1 MIMFTTHVYSTIMKN
16 WSVIHPL
23 VEWLPFHQSK
33 EDALKELIGLS
44 RSTKDE
50 VLVVSTQ
57 DNKKQPVYIGLIREK
72 EALRVVN
79 LLVSSV
85 TFNWRDLDDI
95 ITHLG
100 KVYRVGEV
108 SFLLKQ
114 PTYFHELKLL
124 AQGYQ
129 KEGDVFTKKMTYH
142 TGLVL
147 GGGGA
152 RGSYQIG
159 VWRAL
164 EELDISYDMISGTS
178 VGALNGALLVQ
189 GDRDIAEHMWSNVDT
204 TQILDVALQREDRTF
219 TANQLIEDTQLLT
232 KAALA
237 NNGVSTLPLL
247 EMICRMMDGDLMF
260 KEPFPFF
267 VVTTDAMTL
276 TETVVPLSDMT
287 ADTLPKWLLASSSFY
302 PMMAACQIDNR
313 YYIDGGYR
321 NNIPKDVLLKEGA
334 TELIVVN
341 VKGPGMTKFTK
352 VPRDVAETS
361 IVSQW
366 GLGNVLLFDGSR
378 ASWNMTLGYLETLKA
393 FHQAEGEWYTF
404 PKKGFKKD
412 IRRLSQAFIRFCK
425 EQVAFAEWLEKKKIN
440 QVEWLLSHHLV
451 PETIALTLMESIA
464 KTLDINPATLY
475 TIPELSELIRYHVR
489 MEQQVDN
496 DEVADQEMMRT
507 LGEWLNSHFNLT
519 SPLSDRQLLLSHV
532 RYFEEGEKRNHDWI
546 PFLTDTSWRISLEAW
561 FIIFLERRQT

>member
-1 MIMFTTHVYSTIMKN
+1 MIMKD
-16 WSVIHPL
+16 WSMIHPL

-33 EDALKELIGLS
+33 DKALRELIALS
-44 RSTKDE
+44 RSTKDGD
-50 VLVVSTQ
+50 VVISTE
-57 DNKKQPVYIGLIREK
+57 DHKKQPVYLSVKREGDT
-72 EALRVVN
+72 LRVVN

-95 ITHLG
+95 ITRLG
-100 KVYRVGEV
+100 KTYRVNEV
-108 SFLLKQ
+108 QLLV
-114 PTYFHELKLL
+114 PRRTYFHEFKLL
-124 AQGYQ
+124 GQGYQ
-129 KEGDVFTKKMTYH
+129 LEGDLFTKKMTYR

-164 EELDISYDMISGTS
+164 EELRISYDMISGTS

-189 GDRDIAEHMWSNVDT
+189 GKRDIAEQMWSNVDT

-232 KAALA
+232 KTALA

-247 EMICRMMDGDLMF
+247 EMICRMMDSDLMF
-260 KEPFPFF
+260 KEDYPFF

-287 ADTLPKWLLASSSFY
+287 AETLPKWLLASSSFY

-352 VPRDVAETS
+352 VPRDVAETG
-361 IVSQW
+361 IVSKW

-378 ASWNMTLGYLETLKA
+378 ASWNMSLGYLETLKA
-393 FHQAEGEWYTF
+393 FHQAEGQWYTF
-404 PKKGFKKD
+404 PKTNFKKN
-412 IRRLSQAFIRFCK
+412 IRHLSQAFIQFCK
-425 EQVAFAEWLEKKKIN
+425 EQVVFTEWLEKKKVN
-440 QVEWLLSHHLV
+440 QVEWLLSHQLV
-451 PETIALTLMESIA
+451 PETLALTLMESVA
-464 KTLDINPATLY
+464 KTLDITPATLY
-475 TIPELSELIRYHVR
+475 TISELTETISQHVR
-489 MEQQVDN
+489 LEQQADT
-496 DEVADQEMMRT
+496 DEVADLEMMRT

-532 RYFEEGEKRNHDWI
+532 RYFKEGEKRNYDWI
-546 PFLTDTSWRISLEAW
+546 PFLTDTSWKISLEAW
-561 FIIFLERRQT
+561 FIIFLERRQI

>member
-1 MIMFTTHVYSTIMKN
+1 MIMKD
-16 WSVIHPL
+16 WSMIHPL

-33 EDALKELIGLS
+33 DKALKELIGLS

-50 VLVVSTQ
+50 VVVISTE
-57 DNKKQPVYIGLIREK
+57 DHKKQPVYLSVKREGK
-72 EALRVVN
+72 TLRVVN

-95 ITHLG
+95 ITRLG
-100 KVYRVGEV
+100 KTYRVNEV
-108 SFLLKQ
+108 QLLV
-114 PTYFHELKLL
+114 PHRTYFHEFKLL
-124 AQGYQ
+124 GQGYQ
-129 KEGDVFTKKMTYH
+129 LEGDLFTKQMTYH

-164 EELDISYDMISGTS
+164 EELGISYDMISGTS

-189 GDRDIAEHMWSNVDT
+189 GKRDIAEQMWSNVDT

-232 KAALA
+232 KTALA

-247 EMICRMMDGDLMF
+247 EMICRMMDSDLMF
-260 KEPFPFF
+260 KEDYPFF

-287 ADTLPKWLLASSSFY
+287 AETLPQWLLASSSFY

-352 VPRDVAETS
+352 IPKNVAETG

-378 ASWNMTLGYLETLKA
+378 ASWNMSLGYLETLKA
-393 FHQAEGEWYTF
+393 FHQAEGQWYTF
-404 PKKGFKKD
+404 PKTDFKKN
-412 IRRLSQAFIRFCK
+412 IRHLSQAFIQFCK
-425 EQVAFAEWLEKKKIN
+425 EQVVFTEWLEKKKVN
-440 QVEWLLSHHLV
+440 QVEWLLSHQLV
-451 PETIALTLMESIA
+451 PETLALTLMESVA
-464 KTLDINPATLY
+464 KTLDITPATLY
-475 TIPELSELIRYHVR
+475 TISELTETIRQHVR
-489 MEQQVDN
+489 LEQQADT
-496 DEVADQEMMRT
+496 DEVAELEMMRT

-532 RYFEEGEKRNHDWI
+532 RYFKEGEKRNHDWI
-546 PFLTDTSWRISLEAW
+546 PFLTDTSWKISLEAW
-561 FIIFLERRQT
+561 FIIFLERRQI